1 MSKNDWDKFEEQ
13 EMKKIKPIIKT
24 WFDQSIVQNVK
35 GNKTKIITEKL
46 NNKIIADIVKLFETK
61 EETEHRIKELKME

>member
-13 EMKKIKPIIKT
+13 EMKKIKPIIKN

-35 GNKTKIITEKL
+35 GNKTKIITDKL
-46 NNKIIADIVKLFETK
+46 NNKIIADILKLFETK
-61 EETEHRIKELKME
+61 EETKHRIKELKME

>member
-24 WFDQSIVQNVK
+24 WFDQSIEQNVK
-35 GNKTKIITEKL
+35 ENKPKIITDKL
-46 NNKIIADIVKLFETK
+46 NSKIIADILKLFERK
-61 EETEHRIKELKME
+61 EETEHRIKELKIE

>member
-13 EMKKIKPIIKT
+13 EMKKIKPIIKN

-35 GNKTKIITEKL
+35 GNKTKIITDKL

>member
-35 GNKTKIITEKL
+35 GNKTKIITDKL

>member
-35 GNKTKIITEKL
+35 GNKTKIITDKL
-46 NNKIIADIVKLFETK
+46 NNKIIADILKLFETK
-61 EETEHRIKELKME
+61 EETKHRIKELKME

>member
-35 GNKTKIITEKL
+35 GNKTKIITDKL
-46 NNKIIADIVKLFETK
+46 NNKIIADILKLFETK